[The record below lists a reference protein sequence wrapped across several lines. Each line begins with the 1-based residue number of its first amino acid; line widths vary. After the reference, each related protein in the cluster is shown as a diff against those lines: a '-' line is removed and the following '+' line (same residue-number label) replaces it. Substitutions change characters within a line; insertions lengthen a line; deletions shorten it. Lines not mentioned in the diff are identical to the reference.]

1 LPKEKKDITINY
13 MPKELNKKE
22 TELIQFHSK
31 ELGSWKFMV
40 LGIGVPPT
48 DFEAV

>member
-22 TELIQFHSK
+22 TELI
-31 ELGSWKFMV
+31 
-40 LGIGVPPT
+40 
-48 DFEAV
+48 